1 MSRNFTWYSI
11 IVIIMILYYFRS
23 QIGMQD
29 MKPPIAN
36 KNPHKNI
43 VHGKERIDNYH
54 WIRLSD
60 EQKSAKNAE
69 GWPDT
74 QTMEVVSYINK
85 ENEYTRNKL
94 KHTEKLQKK
103 LYNEIVGRIKKDD
116 SSVPYYD
123 NGYWYYT
130 KYEKGK
136 EYPIYCRKK
145 ETLENKEEV
154 MIDVNL
160 WACLLYTS
168 PSPRD
173 S

>member
-123 NGYWYYT
+123 N
-130 KYEKGK
+130 
-136 EYPIYCRKK
+136 
-145 ETLENKEEV
+145 
-154 MIDVNL
+154 
-160 WACLLYTS
+160 
-168 PSPRD
+168 
-173 S
+173 